1 MICSDHIII
10 LILARL
16 HVMTKKRL
24 LTNVYALLASLTLVG
39 LMITSTGLSGM
50 NAAGQ
55 SNSSSNMPSPPITN
69 ATSSAGTP
77 DFNKTMSDL
86 ESSNNPQDI
95 ATLAYIWGYP
105 LVSVVRLVDYSS
117 SPNVPAAPGRGPIN
131 TFSSFPNFPTSN
143 FTDIVSINVDTL
155 YSFGLLNLKKE
166 PVVLQLPP
174 ISGRYYTLQFID
186 AYSNNFIYIGSR
198 LNDTKGGTYLITGP
212 NWKGEVPTG
221 MKEIKSPT
229 NTVDIGGR
237 IFINGTADVPNVNA
251 IQDKL
256 KLTPLSVFGRN
267 TTSPQPVTSETN
279 VSSSKQVPIGPQ
291 PALIPTTG
299 IKIYDEIS
307 KDMADN
313 PPPAADS
320 KVLAKFA
327 TIGIGPGLTPS
338 DTKNETIR
346 AALENG
352 ITEGEK
358 IIDARVQNLGTK
370 VNGWLVN
377 LDVGNYGTD
386 YLLRAA
392 VAKFGLGANSP
403 AEAVYPSI
411 FTDNQGQKLTG
422 AHNYLIHFAKGQ
434 TPPVNAF
441 WSITLYNNKSYLAEN
456 PINRYSISQHT
467 EGLKYN
473 PDGSLDIYI
482 QHSSPGTEKESN
494 WLPSPSGE
502 FNLVLREYNPKDAI
516 LKGEYQIT
524 PVQRIS

>member
-1 MICSDHIII
+1 MNQINSYFSS
-10 LILARL
+10 LIVIAI
-16 HVMTKKRL
+16 VVAGPISIESSVFAQTQ
-24 LTNVYALLASLTLVG
+24 TG
-39 LMITSTGLSGM
+39 ST
-50 NAAGQ
+50 
-55 SNSSSNMPSPPITN
+55 SSN
-69 ATSSAGTP
+69 ATANDSQSQIEQL
-77 DFNKTMSDL
+77 NKTMAEL

-131 TFSSFPNFPTSN
+131 TFSSFPSFPTSN

-166 PVVLQLPP
+166 PVVLQVPP

-186 AYSNNFIYIGSR
+186 AYSNNFLYIGSR
-198 LNDTKGGTYLITGP
+198 LNDTTGGTYLITGP
-212 NWKGEVPTG
+212 NWKGDVPPS

-237 IFINGTADVPNVNA
+237 IFVNGTADVPNVNA
-251 IQDKL
+251 IQAKL
-256 KLTPLSVFGRN
+256 MLTPLSAFGRN

-279 VSSSKQVPIGPQ
+279 ASKQVPIGPQ
-291 PALIPTTG
+291 PSLIPTTG
-299 IKIYDEIS
+299 IKIFDEIS

-313 PPPAADS
+313 PSPVADS
-320 KVLAKFA
+320 EVLAKFA
-327 TIGIGPGLTPS
+327 TIGIGPGLIPS
-338 DTKNETIR
+338 DTKNDTIR

-352 ITEGEK
+352 IAEGEK
-358 IIDARVQNLGTK
+358 IIDTQVQNLGMK

-377 LDVGNYGTD
+377 LDAGNYGTN

-403 AEAVYPSI
+403 EEAVYPST

-422 AHNYLIHFAKGQ
+422 TNNYLIHFDKGQ

-482 QHSSPGTEKESN
+482 QHASPGADKESN

-502 FNLVLREYNPKDAI
+502 FNLVLREYNPQDAI

-524 PVQRIS
+524 PVQLIP

>member
-1 MICSDHIII
+1 MII
-10 LILARL
+10 
-16 HVMTKKRL
+16 
-24 LTNVYALLASLTLVG
+24 
-39 LMITSTGLSGM
+39 STGLSGM
-50 NAAGQ
+50 NAMAQ
-55 SNSSSNMPSPPITN
+55 NSSSSNMSSGSLTN
-69 ATSSAGTP
+69 AISSAGAP
-77 DFNKTMSDL
+77 DFNKTMAELKSSD
-86 ESSNNPQDI
+86 NPQDI

-105 LVSVVRLVDYSS
+105 LVSMVRLVDYSS
-117 SPNVPAAPGRGPIN
+117 NPNVPPAPGRGPIN
-131 TFSSFPNFPTSN
+131 TFSSFPSFPTSN

-155 YSFGLLNLKKE
+155 YSFGLLDLKKE
-166 PVVLQLPP
+166 PVVLQLPT

-186 AYSNNFIYIGSR
+186 AYSNNFLYIGSR
-198 LNDTKGGTYLITGP
+198 LNDTKGGTYLISGP
-212 NWKGEVPTG
+212 NWKGDVPSG

-229 NTVDIGGR
+229 NTVDIAGR
-237 IFINGTADVPNVNA
+237 IFVNGTADVPNVNA

-267 TTSPQPVTSETN
+267 TTSTQPVISETN
-279 VSSSKQVPIGPQ
+279 ASKQVPIGPQ

-313 PPPAADS
+313 PPPMADS
-320 KVLAKFA
+320 DVLAKFA
-327 TIGIGPGLTPS
+327 TIGIGPAMTPS
-338 DTKNETIR
+338 DTKNDTIK

-352 ITEGEK
+352 IIEGEK
-358 IIDARVQNLGTK
+358 MIDARVQNLGMK

-403 AEAVYPSI
+403 EEAVYPST
-411 FTDNQGQKLTG
+411 FTDIQGQKLTG
-422 AHNYLIHFAKGQ
+422 THNYLVHFDKGQ

-456 PINRYSISQHT
+456 PINRYSISQYT

-482 QHSSPGTEKESN
+482 QHASPGTDKESN
-494 WLPSPSGE
+494 WLPSPNGE

-524 PVQRIS
+524 PVQLTH

>member
-1 MICSDHIII
+1 MRNVRSFTKTSVLLVSMI
-10 LILARL
+10 LI
-16 HVMTKKRL
+16 VS
-24 LTNVYALLASLTLVG
+24 V
-39 LMITSTGLSGM
+39 ITSTDISGM
-50 NAAGQ
+50 YVVAQG
-55 SNSSSNMPSPPITN
+55 NSSSNMTSPSVNTTTR
-69 ATSSAGTP
+69 TSAL
-77 DFNKTMSDL
+77 DLNKTMAAL

-117 SPNVPAAPGRGPIN
+117 SPNVPPGPGRGPIN
-131 TFSSFPNFPTSN
+131 TFSNFRSFPTSN

-155 YSFGLLNLKKE
+155 YSFGLLDLKKE
-166 PVVLQLPP
+166 PVVLQVPP

-198 LNDTKGGTYLITGP
+198 LNDTTGGTYLISGP
-212 NWKGEVPTG
+212 NWKGDVPSG

-237 IFINGTADVPNVNA
+237 IFISGPADVPNVNA
-251 IQDKL
+251 LQDKL
-256 KLTPLSVFGRN
+256 TLTPLSVFGKN
-267 TTSPQPVTSETN
+267 TTSSQPVATETN
-279 VSSSKQVPIGPQ
+279 ASKQVPIGPQ

-320 KVLAKFA
+320 KVLSKFA

-338 DTKNETIR
+338 DTKNDTIR
-346 AALENG
+346 VALQNG
-352 ITEGEK
+352 IAEGEK
-358 IIDARVQNLGTK
+358 LIDTQVQNIGAK

-377 LDVGNYGTD
+377 LDIGNYGTD
-386 YLLRAA
+386 YLLRAG

-403 AEAVYPSI
+403 VEAVYPSI
-411 FTDNQGQKLTG
+411 FTDSQGQNLTG
-422 AHNYLIHFAKGQ
+422 THNYLIHFDKGQ

-456 PINRYSISQHT
+456 PINRYSISQNT

-473 PDGSLDIYI
+473 PEGSLDIYI
-482 QHSSPGTEKESN
+482 QNASPGTEKESN
-494 WLPSPSGE
+494 WLPSPSGQ
-502 FNLVLREYNPKDAI
+502 FNLVLREYNPQEPI
-516 LKGEYQIT
+516 LKGEYQVP
-524 PVQRIS
+524 PVQNVG

>member
-1 MICSDHIII
+1 MNQINSYFSS
-10 LILARL
+10 LIVIAI
-16 HVMTKKRL
+16 VVAGPISIESSVFAQTQ
-24 LTNVYALLASLTLVG
+24 TG
-39 LMITSTGLSGM
+39 ST
-50 NAAGQ
+50 
-55 SNSSSNMPSPPITN
+55 SSN
-69 ATSSAGTP
+69 ATANDSQSQIEQL
-77 DFNKTMSDL
+77 NKTMAEL
-86 ESSNNPQDI
+86 ESSNNPHDI

-131 TFSSFPNFPTSN
+131 TFSSFPSFPTSN

-166 PVVLQLPP
+166 PVVLQVPP

-186 AYSNNFIYIGSR
+186 AYSNNFLYIGSR
-198 LNDTKGGTYLITGP
+198 LNDTTGGTYLITGP
-212 NWKGEVPTG
+212 NWKGDVPPS

-237 IFINGTADVPNVNA
+237 IFVNGTADVPNVNA
-251 IQDKL
+251 IQAKL
-256 KLTPLSVFGRN
+256 MLTPLSAFGRN

-279 VSSSKQVPIGPQ
+279 ASKQVPIGPQ
-291 PALIPTTG
+291 PSLIPTTG
-299 IKIYDEIS
+299 IKIFDEIS

-313 PPPAADS
+313 PSPVADS
-320 KVLAKFA
+320 EVLAKFA
-327 TIGIGPGLTPS
+327 TIGIGPGLIPS
-338 DTKNETIR
+338 DTKNDTIR

-352 ITEGEK
+352 IAEGEK
-358 IIDARVQNLGTK
+358 IIDAQVQNLGMK

-377 LDVGNYGTD
+377 LDAGNYGTN

-403 AEAVYPSI
+403 EEAVYPST

-422 AHNYLIHFAKGQ
+422 TNNYLIHFDKGQ

-482 QHSSPGTEKESN
+482 QHASPGADKESN

-502 FNLVLREYNPKDAI
+502 FNLVLREYNPQDAI

-524 PVQRIS
+524 PVQLIP

>member
-1 MICSDHIII
+1 
-10 LILARL
+10 
-16 HVMTKKRL
+16 
-24 LTNVYALLASLTLVG
+24 
-39 LMITSTGLSGM
+39 MITQTWKKCM
-50 NAAGQ
+50 NQINSYFSSLIVIAIVVAGPISIESSVFAQ
-55 SNSSSNMPSPPITN
+55 TQTDYTSSN
-69 ATSSAGTP
+69 ATANDSQSQIEQL
-77 DFNKTMSDL
+77 NKTMAEL

-131 TFSSFPNFPTSN
+131 TFSSFPSFPTSN

-166 PVVLQLPP
+166 PVVLQVPP

-186 AYSNNFIYIGSR
+186 AYSNNFLYIGSR
-198 LNDTKGGTYLITGP
+198 LNDTTGGTYLITGP
-212 NWKGEVPTG
+212 NWKGEVPPS

-237 IFINGTADVPNVNA
+237 IFVNGTADVPNVNA
-251 IQDKL
+251 IQAKL
-256 KLTPLSVFGRN
+256 MLTPLSAFGRN

-279 VSSSKQVPIGPQ
+279 ASKQVPIGPQ
-291 PALIPTTG
+291 PSLIPTTG
-299 IKIYDEIS
+299 IKIFDEIS

-313 PPPAADS
+313 PPPVADS
-320 KVLAKFA
+320 EVLAKFA
-327 TIGIGPGLTPS
+327 TIGIGPALTPS
-338 DTKNETIR
+338 DTKNDTIR

-352 ITEGEK
+352 IAEGEK
-358 IIDARVQNLGTK
+358 IIDAQVQNLGMK

-377 LDVGNYGTD
+377 LDAGNYGTN
-386 YLLRAA
+386 YLLRAG

-403 AEAVYPSI
+403 EEAVYPST

-422 AHNYLIHFAKGQ
+422 TNNYLIHFDKGQ

-482 QHSSPGTEKESN
+482 QHASPGADKESN

-502 FNLVLREYNPKDAI
+502 FNLVLREYNPQDAI

-524 PVQRIS
+524 PVQLIP

>member
-1 MICSDHIII
+1 MNQINSYFSS
-10 LILARL
+10 LIVIAI
-16 HVMTKKRL
+16 VVAGPISIESSVFAQTQ
-24 LTNVYALLASLTLVG
+24 TG
-39 LMITSTGLSGM
+39 ST
-50 NAAGQ
+50 
-55 SNSSSNMPSPPITN
+55 SSN
-69 ATSSAGTP
+69 ATANDSQSQIEQL
-77 DFNKTMSDL
+77 NKTMAEL

-131 TFSSFPNFPTSN
+131 TFSSFPSFPTSN

-166 PVVLQLPP
+166 PVVLQVPP

-186 AYSNNFIYIGSR
+186 AYSNNFLYIGSR
-198 LNDTKGGTYLITGP
+198 LNDTTGGTYLITGP
-212 NWKGEVPTG
+212 NWKGDVPPS

-237 IFINGTADVPNVNA
+237 IFVNGTADVPNVNA
-251 IQDKL
+251 IQAKL
-256 KLTPLSVFGRN
+256 MLTPLSAFGRN

-279 VSSSKQVPIGPQ
+279 ASKQVPIGPQ
-291 PALIPTTG
+291 PSLIPTTG
-299 IKIYDEIS
+299 IKIFDEIS

-313 PPPAADS
+313 PSPVADS
-320 KVLAKFA
+320 EVLAQFA
-327 TIGIGPGLTPS
+327 TIGIGPGLIPS
-338 DTKNETIR
+338 DTKNDTIR

-352 ITEGEK
+352 IAEGEK
-358 IIDARVQNLGTK
+358 IIDAQVQNLGMK

-377 LDVGNYGTD
+377 LDAGNYGTN

-403 AEAVYPSI
+403 EEAVYPST

-422 AHNYLIHFAKGQ
+422 TNNYLIHFDKGQ

-482 QHSSPGTEKESN
+482 QHASPGADKESN

-502 FNLVLREYNPKDAI
+502 FNLVLREYNPQDAI

-524 PVQRIS
+524 PVQLIP

>member
-1 MICSDHIII
+1 MIYSDHV
-10 LILARL
+10 LILHSGEVTYL
-16 HVMTKKRL
+16 PKKRSPK
-24 LTNVYALLASLTLVG
+24 NVYALLASLTLVE

-55 SNSSSNMPSPPITN
+55 SNSSSNMSSSASVTN
-69 ATSSAGTP
+69 ATSSAGAP
-77 DFNKTMSDL
+77 HFNKTMAEI

-117 SPNVPAAPGRGPIN
+117 SPNVPPAPGRGPIN
-131 TFSSFPNFPTSN
+131 TFSSFPSYPTSN

-155 YSFGLLNLKKE
+155 YSFGLLDLKKE

-186 AYSNNFIYIGSR
+186 AYSNNFLYIGSR
-198 LNDTKGGTYLITGP
+198 LNDTTGGTYLISGP
-212 NWKGEVPTG
+212 NWKGDVPSG
-221 MKEIKSPT
+221 MKEIRSPT
-229 NTVDIGGR
+229 NTVDIAGR
-237 IFINGTADVPNVNA
+237 IFVNGTADVANVNA

-279 VSSSKQVPIGPQ
+279 ASKQVPIGPQ

-313 PPPAADS
+313 PPPVADS
-320 KVLAKFA
+320 EVLAKFA

-338 DTKNETIR
+338 DTKNDTIR

-358 IIDARVQNLGTK
+358 IIDARVQNLGMK

-377 LDVGNYGTD
+377 LDIGNFGTD

-403 AEAVYPSI
+403 VEAVYPST

-422 AHNYLIHFAKGQ
+422 AHNYLIHFDKGQ

-482 QHSSPGTEKESN
+482 QHASPGTEKESN
-494 WLPSPSGE
+494 WLPAPSGE

-524 PVQRIS
+524 PVQRIH

>member
-1 MICSDHIII
+1 MKQFNSYFSS
-10 LILARL
+10 LIVIAI
-16 HVMTKKRL
+16 V
-24 LTNVYALLASLTLVG
+24 VAGLVSIESSVFG
-39 LMITSTGLSGM
+39 QTQTGSTGS
-50 NAAGQ
+50 NTATNDSQ
-55 SNSSSNMPSPPITN
+55 SQIEQL
-69 ATSSAGTP
+69 
-77 DFNKTMSDL
+77 NKTMAEL

-105 LVSVVRLVDYSS
+105 LVLEVRLVDYST
-117 SPNVPAAPGRGPIN
+117 SPNVPAAPGRGPLNTIN
-131 TFSSFPNFPTSN
+131 NFQTYPTSN

-155 YSFGLLNLKKE
+155 YSFGYMDLEKE
-166 PVVLQLPP
+166 PVVLQVPP

-186 AYSNNFIYIGSR
+186 AYTNNFLYIGSR
-198 LNDTKGGTYLITGP
+198 LNDTTGGTYLISGP
-212 NWKGEVPTG
+212 NWKGDVPPG

-229 NTVDIGGR
+229 NTVVIGGR
-237 IFINGTADVPNVNA
+237 IFVNGPADVPNVNA

-256 KLTPLSVFGRN
+256 TLTPLSVFGRN
-267 TTSPQPVTSETN
+267 TTSPQTVTPETN
-279 VSSSKQVPIGPQ
+279 ASKQVPIGPQ

-320 KVLAKFA
+320 KVLAKFDS
-327 TIGIGPGLTPS
+327 IGIGPGLTPS
-338 DTKNETIR
+338 DTKNDTIR

-352 ITEGEK
+352 IGEGEK
-358 IIDARVQNLGTK
+358 IIDAKVQNLGMK

-403 AEAVYPSI
+403 EEAVYPST
-411 FTDNQGQKLTG
+411 FTDNQGQNLTG
-422 AHNYLIHFAKGQ
+422 THNYLIHFGKGQ

-441 WSITLYNNKSYLAEN
+441 WSITLYNDKSYLAEN
-456 PINRYSISQHT
+456 PINRYSIGQHT

-482 QHSSPGTEKESN
+482 QHASPGTDKESN
-494 WLPSPSGE
+494 WLPSPNGK
-502 FNLVLREYNPKDAI
+502 FNLVLREYNPQEEI
-516 LKGEYQIT
+516 LKGEYQIP
-524 PVQRIS
+524 PVQLIL